1 MSADTRLARCRVVLV
16 RPHFAGN
23 LGSVARAMSNFGLS
37 DLALVAPI
45 ADRLGPEALMMAT
58 RGKEILAAARV
69 VGTLA
74 EAVEDCAW
82 VVATSGE
89 VRGMLRQGFWNTP
102 DVQLPGLLDALA
114 ASDAATAAIVFGPEP
129 SGLTVAEV
137 TACQAMVFIP
147 TADDSTSLNLAQAVA
162 VCLYELRKLWA
173 ASRPPLVVE
182 QPPATYGELERMFA
196 RLKESLVAVRFLWD
210 DRAEGIFNVLRQ
222 VIVRARP
229 TRPDVQVLH
238 GVARQLSY
246 VAKTWGVTHP
256 ADGRAPDA
264 PGPGPAVP
272 EQPSS

>member
-1 MSADTRLARCRVVLV
+1 MSADPRDTRLARCRVVLV

-23 LGSVARAMSNFGLS
+23 LGSVARAMSNFGLG

-45 ADRLGPEALMMAT
+45 ADPASPEAQMMAT
-58 RGKEILAAARV
+58 RGKEILAAARTFA
-69 VGTLA
+69 TLA
-74 EAVEDCAW
+74 EAVDDCSW

-89 VRGMLRQGFWNTP
+89 VRGTLRQGFWGTP
-102 DVQLPGLLDALA
+102 ETQLPGLLDAVGSSA
-114 ASDAATAAIVFGPEP
+114 AATAALVFGPEP

-137 TACQAMVFIP
+137 TACQAMAFIP

-173 ASRPPLVVE
+173 VARPPVLVPE
-182 QPPATYGELERMFA
+182 PPASYGDVERMLA
-196 RLKESLVAVRFLWD
+196 KLRESLVAVRYLWD
-210 DRAEGIFNVLRQ
+210 DRADGIFNALRQ
-222 VIVRARP
+222 VIVRAKP

-256 ADGRAPDA
+256 ADGRVPEAPR
-264 PGPGPAVP
+264 VP
-272 EQPSS
+272 EQPGP